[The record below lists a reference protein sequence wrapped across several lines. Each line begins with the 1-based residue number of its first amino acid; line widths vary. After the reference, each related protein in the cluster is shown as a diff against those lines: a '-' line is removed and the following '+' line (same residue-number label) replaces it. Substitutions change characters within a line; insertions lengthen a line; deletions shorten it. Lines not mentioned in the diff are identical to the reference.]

1 MKKCNIIKKNTIN
14 FNFFLQTK
22 NNQNNNNNLNKQ
34 HTILKKNT
42 MSFDLHQSHH
52 KFFLNI
58 LRQRNIRKKKLKNQ
72 ITKDKIIKLLS
83 LDPYLRT
90 SQDNREIAIFL
101 SHNYDFFKKIKE
113 EDGIGKLDKLSSI
126 LYLSNYNDSEIVIN
140 YGEKLNRVFILMQ
153 GSVNAYTPTYIEKMM
168 TPNDFLKIL
177 YHIENKQNDYNKSN
191 RIKEKNK
198 EKSLNISSF
207 ENMNPREDIMRRNFI
222 FYVEELKKIDSYTE
236 GKVFGDEITDDK
248 NNSINNNNIIV
259 KCNEESKILY
269 YDIEEYKRIAKKYE
283 ELKFKKEI
291 EKFKSEFP
299 FFKFF
304 SDDKIMEIFNSISS
318 KTLFKDEYLYNQNE
332 KADKIFFIIKGKFN
346 MYSSISFNWLIEYLD
361 YIRDSKTNL
370 IYHLIKKLPKN
381 ANEINDLIDDVQ
393 SKVIKS
399 PMIRENLSNIE
410 KITQKENEKYI
421 YGIKTEEESIN
432 MVQKIFKLNI
442 KNIKSGDMVGIEDS
456 VELKNRYCSVK
467 CISDVAEVKFISIYD
482 FIKIIKVYKNENY
495 IKNNY
500 LLEYISKIKFMLYQ
514 QIIKV
519 IQNVENNLT
528 FQFDTKYNNLIPN
541 GKILSMK
548 EKNKSVAAIKVKGY
562 KFDIKEVFD
571 KNIPLFPDHKKSESE
586 NYYEKNQILLKNL
599 LGSQRKHIN
608 RSFKYKQQKANPKLL
623 LDIVN
628 CNCNTISVENLDKL
642 NLNTERKESNR
653 YLTGKFRTPYTSK
666 NKEISLST
674 NFSIN
679 NNNQNN
685 YFTKSRNERG
695 KPKLKL
701 PLNKII
707 KSQKAID
714 FFNNQESLKVFEDQN
729 TSNFQNKTIYKS
741 KLDIKKLN
749 NINYNSPLSGRTRQ
763 INCLSLQSNRLISN
777 NKRIN
782 KECIESILSQ
792 KFSKINKRY
801 YLGNQFKNKLD
812 KVKKQFKLIQYK
824 EFYNKK

>member
-1 MKKCNIIKKNTIN
+1 MKKCQIVKKNTTF
-14 FNFFLQTK
+14 FNQMK
-22 NNQNNNNNLNKQ
+22 SSPNKNNLNKQ
-34 HTILKKNT
+34 HNILKKNT
-42 MSFDLHQSHH
+42 MSFDLHQSHR

-58 LRQRNIRKKKLKNQ
+58 LRQRNIRKKKLQNQ
-72 ITKDKIIKLLS
+72 ITKDKIFKLLS
-83 LDPYLRT
+83 IEPFLRT

-101 SHNYDFFKKIKE
+101 SHNYDFFKKIRE
-113 EDGIGKLDKLSSI
+113 ENGFSKLDKLTSI
-126 LYLSNYNDSEIVIN
+126 LYLSKYNESEIVIN
-140 YGEKLNRVFILMQ
+140 YGENLNRVFILIQ
-153 GSVNAYTPTYIEKMM
+153 GSVNVYTPMYIEKVM
-168 TPNDFLKIL
+168 TPNDFLKII

-191 RIKEKNK
+191 RIKEKNR
-198 EKSLNISSF
+198 EKSLNITSF
-207 ENMNPREDIMRRNFI
+207 ENMNPREGIMRRNFV
-222 FYVEELKKIDSYTE
+222 FCLEELKKIDSYTE
-236 GKVFGDEITDDK
+236 GQAFGDQVTEEK
-248 NNSINNNNIIV
+248 NSNINSINNNKIV
-259 KCNEESKILY
+259 KCNQESIILY

-299 FFKFF
+299 FFKYFY
-304 SDDKIMEIFNSISS
+304 DDKIMEVFNSMSTM
-318 KTLFKDEYLYNQNE
+318 TLFKDEYLYKQNE

-346 MYSSISFNWLIEYLD
+346 MYSSISFNWFIEYLD

-370 IYHLIKKLPKN
+370 IYNLIKKLPKN
-381 ANEINDLIDDVQ
+381 ANEINELIDEVQ
-393 SKVIKS
+393 NKVIKS

-432 MVQKIFKLNI
+432 KIQKIFKLNI

-456 VELKNRYCSVK
+456 IELKNRYCSVK
-467 CISDVAEVKFISIYD
+467 CLSDVAEVKFISIYD

-500 LLEYISKIKFMLYQ
+500 LFEYISKIKFMLYQ

-541 GKILSMK
+541 GKILSLK
-548 EKNKSVAAIKVKGY
+548 EKNKSVAAIKIKGY
-562 KFDIKEVFD
+562 KFDIKEVLD

-628 CNCNTISVENLDKL
+628 CNCNTISIENLDKL
-642 NLNTERKESNR
+642 NSNTERKESNI
-653 YLTGKFRTPYTSK
+653 YLTGKFRTPCTLK
-666 NKEISLST
+666 HKEISLST

-679 NNNQNN
+679 NNNHNN

-695 KPKLKL
+695 KLK
-701 PLNKII
+701 I
-707 KSQKAID
+707 KSPVNRIINSHKAID
-714 FFNNQESLKVFEDQN
+714 FFNNQDSTKTFEDQK
-729 TSNFQNKTIYKS
+729 TSNSQNKTIYKS
-741 KLDIKKLN
+741 KLDIKQLN
-749 NINYNSPLSGRTRQ
+749 NLVYNSPLSGRTRQ
-763 INCLSLQSNRLISN
+763 INCLSLKSNRLISN
-777 NKRIN
+777 SKRIN
-782 KECIESILSQ
+782 KESIESILSE
-792 KFSKINKRY
+792 KFSKINKKY

-812 KVKKQFKLIQYK
+812 KVKKKFKLIQYK
-824 EFYNKK
+824 QFYNKK